1 MPDTQA
7 ANLTAEQ
14 AYEGMMARVAE
25 PAFFDKL
32 ASEGIVPGTAEEAAT
47 LVSMGEKLAAYRD
60 SEMDKQAESF
70 GDLIRSASAEL
81 DYRLGISSV
90 PTGKAA
96 AAGYVADPTSL
107 AYAVAL
113 TRHQDLT
120 R

>member
-7 ANLTAEQ
+7 ATMTAEQ

-47 LVSMGEKLAAYRD
+47 LVSMGDKLAAYRD
-60 SEMDKQAESF
+60 SELDKQAASI
-70 GDLIRSASAEL
+70 GDTIRAAAAEL
-81 DYRLGISSV
+81 DQRLGIAPG
-90 PTGKAA
+90 PTSKAA
-96 AAGYVADPTSL
+96 AAGYVADPASL

-113 TRHQDLT
+113 TRYQDLT